1 MRVMHPVPFLKRW
14 VHFGCKKVHFAEICR
29 EIDYHSKKGKAAEL
43 IEMTLKDV
51 VGRIGIEPI
60 TY

>member
-1 MRVMHPVPFLKRW
+1 MDSAQYHHLIYQNLLRSYTVTPELS
-14 VHFGCKKVHFAEICR
+14 EINNN
-29 EIDYHSKKGKAAEL
+29 E
-43 IEMTLKDV
+43 V

>member
-1 MRVMHPVPFLKRW
+1 M
-14 VHFGCKKVHFAEICR
+14 GAKKVQFAEICR
-29 EIDYHSKKGKAAEL
+29 EIDYHSKKGKWAEL
-43 IEMTLKDV
+43 LEITLKGV

>member
-1 MRVMHPVPFLKRW
+1 MAEPDTKADTRLYACNAFQ
-14 VHFGCKKVHFAEICR
+14 FAEICR
-29 EIDYHSKKGKAAEL
+29 EIDYHSKKGKWAEL
-43 IEMTLKDV
+43 LEITLKGV

>member
-1 MRVMHPVPFLKRW
+1 L
-14 VHFGCKKVHFAEICR
+14 GAKKVQFAEICR
-29 EIDYHSKKGKAAEL
+29 EIDYHSKKGEEAEL
-43 IEMTLKDV
+43 LEMTLKDV

>member
-1 MRVMHPVPFLKRW
+1 M
-14 VHFGCKKVHFAEICR
+14 GAKKVQFAEICR
-29 EIDYHSKKGKAAEL
+29 EIDYRSKKGKAVEL
-43 IEMTLKDV
+43 LEITLKDV